1 MKKKN
6 VDMLS
11 GSVTKGLLAMTIPIM
26 IMNVVQCLFSIADSA
41 ILKKFGY
48 ESAVGAV
55 GACGTLIVLF
65 TGLLIGLSVGANVVV
80 ARYIGAGNKK
90 KAEDAVVTS
99 ILLALTGGALL
110 MLVGAVFAQKLLEMI
125 NCPETL
131 LEQATT
137 YFRIYFYGVP
147 IIMLYNFTASILR
160 ASGDTKRPM
169 YFLIIGG
176 IVKLSATVVVVKCFG
191 KAEAGVAIATII
203 SNSVSFALSFFT
215 LLKRKDIISFNIRK
229 MRFHLSE
236 LKAILFNGVPA
247 GFQSSMYALAN
258 VVIATAVNSFGPD
271 ATTGIAIANQYDGIL
286 YQISYAPSLAVIPYV
301 AQNIGAGN
309 LKRAKE
315 AMIKAMLITVSFGA
329 SLGMLSAIF
338 SRQLSSLLS
347 SSPAVLDFSQQKM
360 IIVSST
366 YFICGINE
374 VIGGTLKGMGKPI
387 SPAITSLLF
396 LCVLRFIWVY
406 VLFPIVPNMTFLYS
420 VWPVGWLLSALVLFA
435 VYFVNIAR
443 IEKRNTF

>member
-11 GSVTKGLLAMTIPIM
+11 GSVTKGLLSMTLPIM
-26 IMNVVQCLFSIADSA
+26 IMNVVQCLFTVADSA
-41 ILKKFGY
+41 VLKFLGH
-48 ESAVGAV
+48 ETAVGAV
-55 GACGTLIVLF
+55 GACGTLIILF
-65 TGLLIGLSVGANVVV
+65 TSLLIGLSAGANVVV
-80 ARYIGAGNKK
+80 ARHIGAGEKEKVNR
-90 KAEDAVVTS
+90 AVMTA
-99 ILLALTGGALL
+99 ILLAISGGVLL
-110 MLVGAVFAQKLLEMI
+110 MLAGTIFAKKLLEMM
-125 NCPETL
+125 NCPDSL
-131 LEQATT
+131 LEQATL
-137 YFRIYFYGVP
+137 YFRLYFCGVP
-147 IIMLYNFTASILR
+147 IMMLYNFSASILR
-160 ASGDTKRPM
+160 ATGDTKRPM
-169 YFLIIGG
+169 YFLITGSIIKFISTFI
-176 IVKLSATVVVVKCFG
+176 IVKYFG
-191 KAEAGVAIATII
+191 KAVEGVAVATII
-203 SNSVSFALSFFT
+203 STTVSCALT
-215 LLKRKDIISFNIRK
+215 LVTLFRRKDVVHINLRKIR
-229 MRFHLSE
+229 FDLAQV
-236 LKAILFNGVPA
+236 KAILFNGVPA

-338 SRQLSSLLS
+338 SRQLSSLMS
-347 SSPAVLDFSQQKM
+347 SLPAVLDFSQQKM

-406 VLFPIVPNMTFLYS
+406 VMFPIVPNMTFLYS
-420 VWPVGWLLSALVLFA
+420 VWPVGWSLSALVLFA
-435 VYFVNIAR
+435 ICFLNLSR
-443 IEKRNTF
+443 IKKENAF